1 MFRYLLIALTLFGA
15 LQAVAGLLA
24 VRLFARRAR
33 QMPSQAPRA
42 APAVSILKP
51 ICGDEVHLE
60 AAIATFCTQDYG
72 GPVQLLIGAQDA
84 HDPALAIARRVQA
97 RFPDMD
103 VAIIVNAAWHGCNR
117 KIANLM
123 NMMPFAKHDVLV
135 FADSDLHVRQDYLA
149 AVVRTLE
156 QPDCG
161 LVTTACGAE
170 PAARGITPLLGIAH
184 ITHSFLPGALLGAA
198 VGRQDCLGGTMA
210 LRRTTLTRV
219 GGLAALVNHLA
230 DDNVLGSL
238 VCRLGLAVRI
248 APTLPVVVVQERR
261 LQALWQHELRWARTI
276 GAMAPMVFAGSVL
289 QFPVFWAVVALAVSR
304 GAGWAIAC
312 FLAAWGVRAAVAW
325 SIDRSVRALRAR
337 PAPPAPLW
345 LLPLRDFL
353 SVAVLVASFFNDE
366 VVWRGH
372 VMRAD
377 RGPTALPEPVIFAED
392 ESLRA

>member
-1 MFRYLLIALTLFGA
+1 MLRYLLTAFTLFGA

-33 QMPSQAPRA
+33 PQQNQQPHA
-42 APAVSILKP
+42 APPVSILKP
-51 ICGDEVHLE
+51 ICGEEVLLE
-60 AAIATFCTQDYG
+60 EAIASFCTQDYG
-72 GPVQLLIGAQDA
+72 GPVQLLIGAQDP
-84 HDPALAIARRVQA
+84 HDPALAVARRVKA

-103 VAIIVNAAWHGCNR
+103 IAIVVNTAWHGCNR

-135 FADSDLHVRQDYLA
+135 LADSDLHVRQDYLN
-149 AVVRTLE
+149 AVVQTLE
-156 QPDCG
+156 QPGCG

-170 PAARGITPLLGIAH
+170 PAARGVTPLLGVAH

-210 LRRTTLTRV
+210 LRRVTLAQV
-219 GGLAALVNHLA
+219 GGLAALVNYLA
-230 DDNVLGSL
+230 DDNVLGTL
-238 VCRLGLAVRI
+238 VRHLGLSVRI

-261 LQALWQHELRWARTI
+261 LKALWQHELRWARTI
-276 GAMAPMVFAGSVL
+276 GAMAPIVFAGSVL
-289 QFPVFWAVVALAVSR
+289 QFPVFWAVVALAVSG
-304 GAGWAIAC
+304 GAAWAITC

-325 SIDRSVRALRAR
+325 GIDHSVRTLRAR
-337 PAPPAPLW
+337 PAPAAPLW

-353 SVAVLVASFFNDE
+353 SVAVLLASFWNDE

-377 RGPTALPEPVIFAED
+377 RGPVAPPEPAIFAED